1 MNSHVQIPKSIL
13 RNHSYQYKNRGDV
26 VDYLNLKNNRIYKR
40 KRIRELGAIEGY
52 YSDEFKKY
60 LSDNIE
66 TPFGEISKRIRE
78 FSNNKVQNLSFG
90 EKESKIVL
98 EFFNNIFLRSELTLK
113 TTNQYSSSA
122 IINPFSHEEL
132 LRLSRQ
138 NFFKENWINI
148 IINKIDKR
156 FVIPR
161 NCFYAKKSNTH
172 NKFHYILPFTPQVAI
187 ILLPKE
193 EISEYETEKGKI
205 DYLYIDDEKTIE
217 NMNELALSIELNTN
231 NKFIVGEVNELKRLR
246 KINRKY
252 LRKAKIKKTKRG
264 IQGIVSK
271 ILKQ

>member
-1 MNSHVQIPKSIL
+1 
-13 RNHSYQYKNRGDV
+13 
-26 VDYLNLKNNRIYKR
+26 
-40 KRIRELGAIEGY
+40 
-52 YSDEFKKY
+52 
-60 LSDNIE
+60 
-66 TPFGEISKRIRE
+66 
-78 FSNNKVQNLSFG
+78 
-90 EKESKIVL
+90 
-98 EFFNNIFLRSELTLK
+98 
-113 TTNQYSSSA
+113 
-122 IINPFSHEEL
+122 
-132 LRLSRQ
+132 
-138 NFFKENWINI
+138 
-148 IINKIDKR
+148 
-156 FVIPR
+156 
-161 NCFYAKKSNTH
+161 
-172 NKFHYILPFTPQVAI
+172 VAI